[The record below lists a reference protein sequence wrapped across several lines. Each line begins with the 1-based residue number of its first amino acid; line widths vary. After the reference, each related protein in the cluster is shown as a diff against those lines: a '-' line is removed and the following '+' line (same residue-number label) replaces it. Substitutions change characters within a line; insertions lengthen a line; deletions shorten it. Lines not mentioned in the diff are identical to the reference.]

1 MWWGSRPRQCLKI
14 GPDEIVWAEMGRAWT
29 GRRHDRCLV
38 RSVDP
43 GVIRLSPAE
52 PNLVNPAAVQNLVRS
67 LVGPARRLRVVGQAM
82 TPPVPVPIV
91 LLLPD
96 VCVRTAVFEL
106 ERVPRKREERD
117 ALVRW
122 RFGQDHLFPLAGARI
137 GYQVLP
143 PIGDKEAAKR
153 TTVMAMA
160 LHEEVLTQYEA
171 LCDACNLVPV
181 EVTTPT
187 VQLCNLWLEKHVL
200 PGRPG
205 AASDA
210 LWVSLMDRTFTVLAF
225 HRGRLSFTRSKLL
238 AGVQSVDSGKPL
250 NGDQLDWV
258 AREVDASVRIWQE
271 ATPEAAIGKILLAT
285 DEPETDLSRLLHE
298 QLGADVEHIDWTLF
312 RQLGWTKRMQQLPL
326 SAMPAVAGLC

>member
-1 MWWGSRPRQCLKI
+1 MWWGSRPRRCLKI
-14 GPDEIVWAEMGRAWT
+14 GPDEFVWAEVGRAWT

-38 RSVDP
+38 RSVEP

-52 PNLVNPAAVQNLVRS
+52 PNLVNLAAVQDIVRG
-67 LVGPARRLRVVGQAM
+67 LVGPARRLQVVGQVR

-106 ERVPRKREERD
+106 ERLPWKREERD

-122 RFGQDHLFPLAGARI
+122 RFGQDHLFPLTGARI

-143 PIGDKEAAKR
+143 PIAGKELSKR

-160 LHEEVLTQYEA
+160 LHEEVLRQYEA

-187 VQLCNLWLEKHVL
+187 VQLCNLWLEKSVP
-200 PGRPG
+200 PGRRSVVP
-205 AASDA
+205 DA

-238 AGVQSVDSGKPL
+238 AGAQSSGAARSL

-258 AREVDASVRIWQE
+258 VREVDASVRVWQE
-271 ATPEAAIGKILLAT
+271 STPEAAIGKVLLAV
-285 DEPETDLSRLLHE
+285 DDPETDLSRLLQE
-298 QLGADVEHIDWTLF
+298 QLGADVERIDWTFF

-326 SAMPAVAGLC
+326 NAMPAVAGLC